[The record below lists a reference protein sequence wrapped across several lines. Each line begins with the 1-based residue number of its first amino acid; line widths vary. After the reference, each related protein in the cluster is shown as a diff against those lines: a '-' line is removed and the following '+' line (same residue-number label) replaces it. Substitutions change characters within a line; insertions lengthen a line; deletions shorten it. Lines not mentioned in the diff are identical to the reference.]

1 MSDPAHDETD
11 AILSAMEQEID
22 DIYRRAAKEMHKKS
36 RKYLAWFA
44 EADKN
49 TRALYEAGEIA
60 QSEFIQW
67 RISHLMTGS
76 HFALMAKTLSD
87 DMLHSAEIASDII
100 NNNMPEIYAINHN
113 YGTYLIEHGA
123 KINTNYE
130 LYDVPTVKRLIR
142 EKPDLIP
149 IKSIVK
155 IPEMERWNM
164 NQVSS
169 IMTQGILQGDDIPTL
184 ATRISTDLPTRNRNA
199 AIRDAR
205 TMTTSAQNGGREDAY
220 KRGEDMGIEMV
231 ERWVATLDGR
241 TRHAHRV
248 LDGQKKKV
256 GGTFFYEDYPIRFP
270 GDPQAE
276 PWLVYNC
283 RCTTIAE
290 VKDTEILP
298 DNFVGAFGYSRDET
312 LGDMTYDEWKAD
324 KGNTLFSKS
333 DRNRKGDAKQ
343 YYEYRKL
350 IGKDKMPA
358 NIKEF
363 QRIKYTN
370 PNKWAK
376 MKQEAADERREKA
389 KRKKKV
395 SK

>member
-1 MSDPAHDETD
+1 MADPAHVETD
-11 AILSAMEQEID
+11 EILAALEAEID
-22 DIYRRAAKEMHKKS
+22 DIYRKAAKEMHKKS
-36 RKYLAWFA
+36 RSYLKWF
-44 EADKN
+44 EVADKN
-49 TRALYEAGEIA
+49 TRALYEAGEITQA
-60 QSEFIQW
+60 EFIQW
-67 RISHLMTGS
+67 RVSHLLTGS

-87 DMLHSAEIASDII
+87 DMLHSAEIAANII
-100 NNNMPEIYAINHN
+100 NGTMPEVYAINHN

-130 LYDVPTVKRLIR
+130 LYDVPTVERLIR
-142 EKPDLIP
+142 DKPDLIP
-149 IKSIVK
+149 MKSIVK

-169 IMTQGILQGDDIPTL
+169 IMAQGILQGDDIPTL

-205 TMTTSAQNGGREDAY
+205 TMTTSAQNGGRENAY

-248 LDGQKKKV
+248 LDGQRKKV
-256 GGTFFYEDYPIRFP
+256 GGAFHYEDYPIRFP

-290 VKDTEILP
+290 VKEVGELP
-298 DNFVGAFGYSRDET
+298 ESFDGEFGYSRDKT
-312 LGDMTYDEWKAD
+312 LGEMTYEEWKAD
-324 KGNTLFSKS
+324 KGDSLMSKS
-333 DRNRKGDAKQ
+333 DRNRKADGEQ
-343 YYEYRKL
+343 YYAMRKL
-350 IGKDKMPA
+350 IGSGNMPA
-358 NIKEF
+358 NVREF
-363 QRIKYTN
+363 QKIKYTN
-370 PNKWAK
+370 PAEY
-376 MKQEAADERREKA
+376 QRLRQAAADKQREKA
-389 KRKKKV
+389 KHKRK
-395 SK
+395 

>member
-1 MSDPAHDETD
+1 MADYGHQETD
-11 AILSAMEQEID
+11 EILAAMEAEID
-22 DIYRRAAKEMHKKS
+22 DIYRKAAKEMHKKS
-36 RKYLAWFA
+36 RTYLKWFA

-49 TRALYEAGEIA
+49 TRALYEAGEITQA
-60 QSEFIQW
+60 EYIQW
-67 RISHLMTGS
+67 RLSHLMTGS

-87 DMLHSAEIASDII
+87 DMTHSAEIASSII
-100 NNNMPEIYAINHN
+100 NGHMPEVYAINHN
-113 YGTYLIEHGA
+113 YGTYLVEHGA

-130 LYDVPTVKRLIR
+130 LYDVSTVERLMR

-149 IKSIVK
+149 LKSIVK

-164 NQVSS
+164 TQVSQ
-169 IMTQGILQGDDIPTL
+169 IMTQGIIQGEDIPTL

-220 KRGEDMGIEMV
+220 KRGEEMGIEMV

-256 GGTFFYEDYPIRFP
+256 GGTFHYEEYPIRFP

-290 VKDTEILP
+290 VTDTEDFP
-298 DNFVGAFGYSRDET
+298 DDFAGAYGYSRDET
-312 LGDMTYDEWKAD
+312 LGDMTYEEWKAD
-324 KGNTLFSKS
+324 KGDSAFSKA
-333 DRNRKGDAKQ
+333 DRNRKADAKR

-350 IGKDKMPA
+350 IGKDNMPPS
-358 NIKEF
+358 IKEF
-363 QRIKYTN
+363 QKIKYEKPAEYAN
-370 PNKWAK
+370 ILKEVSEKRAK
-376 MKQEAADERREKA
+376 
-389 KRKKKV
+389 KRK
-395 SK
+395 

>member
-1 MSDPAHDETD
+1 MADPAHVETD
-11 AILSAMEQEID
+11 EILAALETEID
-22 DIYRRAAKEMHKKS
+22 DIYRKAAKEMHKKS
-36 RKYLAWFA
+36 RSYLKWF
-44 EADKN
+44 EVADKN
-49 TRALYEAGEIA
+49 TRALYEAGEITQA
-60 QSEFIQW
+60 EFIQW
-67 RISHLMTGS
+67 RVSHLLTGS

-87 DMLHSAEIASDII
+87 DMLHSAEIAANII
-100 NNNMPEIYAINHN
+100 NGTMPEVYAINHN

-130 LYDVPTVKRLIR
+130 LYDVPTVERLIR
-142 EKPDLIP
+142 DKPDLIP
-149 IKSIVK
+149 MKSIVK

-169 IMTQGILQGDDIPTL
+169 IMAQGILRGDDIPTL

-205 TMTTSAQNGGREDAY
+205 TMTTSAQNGGRENAY

-248 LDGQKKKV
+248 LDGQRKKV
-256 GGTFFYEDYPIRFP
+256 GGAFHYEDYPIRFP

-290 VKDTEILP
+290 VKEVGELP
-298 DNFVGAFGYSRDET
+298 ESFDGEFGYSRDET
-312 LGDMTYDEWKAD
+312 LGEMTYEEWKAD
-324 KGNTLFSKS
+324 KGDSLMSKS
-333 DRNRKGDAKQ
+333 DRNRKADGEQ
-343 YYEYRKL
+343 YYAMRKL
-350 IGKDKMPA
+350 IGSGNMPA
-358 NIKEF
+358 NVREF
-363 QRIKYTN
+363 QKIKYTN
-370 PNKWAK
+370 PAEY
-376 MKQEAADERREKA
+376 QRLRQAAADKQREKA
-389 KRKKKV
+389 KHKRK
-395 SK
+395 